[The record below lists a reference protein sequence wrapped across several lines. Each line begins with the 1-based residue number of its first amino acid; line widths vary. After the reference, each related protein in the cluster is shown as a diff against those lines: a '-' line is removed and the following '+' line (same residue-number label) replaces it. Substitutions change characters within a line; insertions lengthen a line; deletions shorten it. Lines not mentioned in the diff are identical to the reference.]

1 MTKGSHDG
9 VFLMA
14 PSKQR
19 EIASLMRN
27 GFYRL
32 IDLTEWA
39 EGGHTATF
47 SFIRPATIPAD
58 TYPSQSEPVTTV
70 STQLV
75 LASPAKTAQTA
86 GEVGPGTAGIGSD
99 AAIPVS
105 PAAVASIREAL
116 GAMDVIDPA
125 IPVHRSLVPEITIVD
140 KSLPFNADISIINI
154 LMILFTIWVG
164 YLVFLPSPR
173 DFKMPEDI

>member
-1 MTKGSHDG
+1 M
-9 VFLMA
+9 
-14 PSKQR
+14 
-19 EIASLMRN
+19 
-27 GFYRL
+27 
-32 IDLTEWA
+32 
-39 EGGHTATF
+39 
-47 SFIRPATIPAD
+47 
-58 TYPSQSEPVTTV
+58 TTV

-105 PAAVASIREAL
+105 ASAVKSIREAL

-125 IPVHRSLVPEITIVD
+125 IPVHGSLVPEIVVVD
-140 KSLPFNADISIINI
+140 KALPFSADISIINI
-154 LMILFTIWVG
+154 LMILFTMWVG

-173 DFKMPEDI
+173 DFKMPEDL